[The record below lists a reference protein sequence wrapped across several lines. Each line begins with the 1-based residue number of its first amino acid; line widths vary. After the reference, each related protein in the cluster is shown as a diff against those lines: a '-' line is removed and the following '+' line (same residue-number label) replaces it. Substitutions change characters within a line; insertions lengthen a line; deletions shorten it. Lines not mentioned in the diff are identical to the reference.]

1 MRAVDLE
8 QLNTDWHSSV
18 GSGHFAVAFKA
29 KLKGRADEVVVKLL
43 REERRISEE
52 HRYV

>member
-1 MRAVDLE
+1 MDLE
-8 QLNTDWHSSV
+8 QLNIDWHSSV